1 MSNVPTSVMTDNTS
15 SPFARFHR
23 YRQKN
28 RDGFEAW
35 VILTPIM
42 LYYAL
47 FAIIP
52 VLINVVASF
61 SQWNGITAPE
71 WVGVDNYVRYFTD
84 PFYLEI
90 FTNTALFTFGSLLIS
105 VPLGLVVAVLLNQK
119 IRAMGLYR
127 SLWYLPAV
135 TSAAIM
141 AQLVSIFIAPYGGVL
156 NSIISSLGFD
166 PVIWTINIWAM
177 RIMIILFSVWRGI
190 GTTMILYLAA
200 LQAIPEEMYQAAE
213 VDGAGSVAKFIYI
226 TIPMVR
232 NMTLFVVVTGII
244 AGFQIFEP
252 ILLISKGGPL
262 NKTNTIINQIYNDA
276 FINADFGLATTA
288 GTVLGIILLFASIF
302 AQRISRQGEA

>member
-1 MSNVPTSVMTDNTS
+1 MSSDPTSVLSDNGLS
-15 SPFARFHR
+15 LVERFRR

-28 RDGFEAW
+28 REGIEAW

-42 LYYAL
+42 LYYVL
-47 FAIIP
+47 FAIFP
-52 VLINVVASF
+52 VVVNVVASF
-61 SQWNGITAPE
+61 SRWNGITAPE
-71 WVGVDNYVRYFTD
+71 WVGFDNYVRYFTD
-84 PFYLEI
+84 FFYLEI
-90 FTNTALFTFGSLLIS
+90 FTNTALFTFGSLIIS

-166 PVIWTINIWAM
+166 PVIWTVNIWAM
-177 RIMIILFSVWRGI
+177 RVMIILFSVWRGL

-200 LQAIPEEMYQAAE
+200 LQAIPDELYQAAE
-213 VDGAGSVAKFIYI
+213 VDGAGAFAKFRYI

-232 NMTLFVVVTGII
+232 NMTLFVVITGII

-252 ILLISKGGPL
+252 ILLISKGGPF
-262 NKTNTIINQIYNDA
+262 NKTNTILNQIFNDA
-276 FINADFGLATTA
+276 FINADFGLATTS
-288 GTVLGIILLFASIF
+288 GTVLGIVLLFASIF
-302 AQRISRQGEA
+302 ALRISRQGEA